1 MEMECQNRLRKRVVS
16 SVRYNQQRVNLMS
29 IETMDI
35 MERAEMLPIDM
46 KLELVDRLLESISPS
61 HMEVDEA
68 WKVEVERRIDEVE
81 SEEVELI
88 PGEEVFAKIRARVRK

>member
-1 MEMECQNRLRKRVVS
+1 
-16 SVRYNQQRVNLMS
+16 
-29 IETMDI
+29 MDI

-61 HMEVDEA
+61 PKEVDEA

-81 SEEVELI
+81 SGEVDLI
-88 PGEEVFAKIRARVRK
+88 PGEEVFARIRARVRK